1 MASPHIPSPEKGGSG
16 DSGATAVTT
25 SQIAS
30 GHQQR
35 ANAILGET
43 TFMCP
48 SYWLATAFNSPQTG
62 HHSWKYQYSVPAALH
77 GYDLEA
83 YFGPA
88 RRNQGPELTRA
99 LQISWGNFVSFGDPS
114 TTPPGAGGASDGN
127 RSSRSTLSEPS
138 YAVLERWPE
147 FSGSDPRM
155 MVFNQTGGTPY
166 EFTAV
171 QVRNDGPLTVVGDRD
186 MNVTLYS
193 EPGLRNDIRLVDAYT
208 WEGGRGT
215 RCDFWR
221 SIGAIVP
228 E

>member
-1 MASPHIPSPEKGGSG
+1 M
-16 DSGATAVTT
+16 

-48 SYWLATAFNSPQTG
+48 SYWLATAFSSPQTG
-62 HHSWKYQYSVPAALH
+62 HHSYKYQYSIPTALH

-88 RRNQGPELTRA
+88 RRNQGPKLTRA
-99 LQISWGNFVSFGDPS
+99 LQVSWGNFVRFGDPS
-114 TTPPGAGGASDGN
+114 IPSSVIANAENGDSGSNTT
-127 RSSRSTLSEPS
+127 SE
-138 YAVLERWPE
+138 LERWPE
-147 FSGSDPRM
+147 FSSVSPRM
-155 MVFNQTGGTPY
+155 AIFNQTGGTPY

-171 QVRNDGPLTVVGDRD
+171 QVRNDGPLTVVADRD
-186 MNVTLYS
+186 MNVTLHS
-193 EPGLRNDIRLVDAYT
+193 EPGLRNDVRLVDAYT
-208 WEGGRGT
+208 WEGGRGM

-221 SIGAIVP
+221 SIAAMVP